1 MPIKVSR
8 RVLSLSQLWY
18 APRWYHWAV
27 ILFLLP
33 FTLLFA
39 LLSALRRCLFRNGF
53 KPSVKLNVPVIVVGN
68 ISVGGNG
75 KTPLVVFLAQLLTE
89 NGYRPGVLTRGYGAK
104 SVAYPL
110 NVEATSLVT
119 EVGDEPMLMRQHILC
134 PLVVDPLRSRG
145 AEHLVNSHACDVIIC
160 DDGLQHYALQRDIEI
175 VVMDGQRRCGNQLL
189 LPAGPLREGQWRL
202 DTVDFIVVNGHSHQE
217 HEYLMTLQPD
227 QLVNIV
233 DPSLT
238 KAVNALP
245 NDTVAAAGIGNPQRF
260 FQMLNTLGIEPA
272 QCISFPDHHQFTRQD
287 FPLAS
292 TVVMTEKD
300 AVKCRHFAKNNW
312 WYLPVQ
318 AQLSADF
325 SQQLLHK
332 LQEKVQSKP
341 A

>member
-1 MPIKVSR
+1 MPIKVSL
-8 RVLSLSQLWY
+8 RVLSLTKLWY

-27 ILFLLP
+27 IILLLP
-33 FTLLFA
+33 FTLLFV
-39 LLSALRRCLFRNGF
+39 LLSALRRWLFYWGL
-53 KPSVKLNVPVIVVGN
+53 KASVKVNVPVIVVGN

-75 KTPLVVFLAQLLTE
+75 KTPLVVFIAQLLTE

-104 SVAYPL
+104 SIAYPL
-110 NVEATSLVT
+110 SVEATSQVR

-134 PLVVDPLRSRG
+134 PLVVDPQRSRG
-145 AEHLVNSHACDVIIC
+145 AAHLVNSHGCNVIIC

-202 DTVDFIVVNGHSHQE
+202 DTVDFIVVNGQNHQE
-217 HEYLMTLQPD
+217 HEYLMTLKPD
-227 QLVNIV
+227 QLVNV
-233 DPSLT
+233 LDPTLT
-238 KAVNALP
+238 KAVDALP
-245 NDTVAAAGIGNPQRF
+245 NDTVAVAGIGNPLRF
-260 FQMLNTLGIEPA
+260 FKMLPTLGIQPA
-272 QCISFPDHHQFTRQD
+272 QCISFPDHHQFSSQD
-287 FPLAS
+287 FPFTSSVL
-292 TVVMTEKD
+292 MTEKD

-318 AQLSADF
+318 AQLSSDF

-332 LQEKVQSKP
+332 LQEKVLSTS